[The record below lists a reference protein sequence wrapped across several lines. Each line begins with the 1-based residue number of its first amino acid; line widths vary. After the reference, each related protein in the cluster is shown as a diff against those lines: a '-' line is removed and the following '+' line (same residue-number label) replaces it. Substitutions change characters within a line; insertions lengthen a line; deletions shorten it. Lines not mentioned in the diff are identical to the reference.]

1 MATQES
7 HMNTDRPALVAERLS
22 AFLNTP
28 LDTILQQRAAAD
40 PLLHAQQLFKNTVA
54 GVPAYRQFLL
64 DRGIAPDS
72 TAGSGD
78 FAALPLMTKADYM
91 QKYPLPDRCKG
102 GRLTACDRL
111 AVSSGSTG
119 TPTFWPRAMTDE
131 LDIALRFEQIF
142 RHSFRADRRDT
153 LALVCFPLGN
163 WVGGVFTASCCWHLA
178 QKGYPLTVATPGN
191 KPEEILRVVREL
203 GPYFEQTVMLGYP
216 PFVKD
221 VIDTGTAQGLDWTSF
236 HIKFV
241 FAGEVFSE
249 EWRNLILER
258 VGSASACY
266 DSASLYGTAD
276 GGVLGNETPLSIAI
290 RRFLSAHPEVARE
303 LFGES
308 RLPTLVQYDPLSRY
322 FELIDGNTLAV
333 TGDSGVPLIR
343 YHIADR
349 GGLIGHADLMAFLQT
364 RGLSALE
371 DYGFEGE
378 ACPLPFVWV
387 FGRADFTVSFYGAN
401 IYPENV
407 AVGLE
412 QAELTDWVSGKF
424 VMEVKSDRHGSEF
437 LAIAV
442 ELRPGVTA
450 DARKDAAIASSVCA
464 QLLRLNSEF
473 ANYVPSARQLPRIE
487 LRPFGD
493 PVYFPVG
500 VKHRYTRRSEKS

>member
-1 MATQES
+1 MTIQES
-7 HMNTDRPALVAERLS
+7 IMKTDRPGFIIEQLS

-28 LDTILQQRAAAD
+28 LDTILQQRAASD
-40 PLLHAQQLFKNTVA
+40 PSVHALQLFKKTA
-54 GVPAYRQFLL
+54 ADVPAYRQFLQ
-64 DRGIAPDS
+64 DQNIDPDS
-72 TAGSGD
+72 IADCNG
-78 FAALPLMTKADYM
+78 FASLPLLNKANYM
-91 QKYPLPDRCKG
+91 QKYPLPDRCKSG
-102 GRLTACDRL
+102 QVTACDRL

-119 TPTFWPRAMTDE
+119 IPTFWPRAMTDE
-131 LDIALRFEQIF
+131 LDIALRFEHVF
-142 RHSFRADRRDT
+142 RHSFRADQRDT
-153 LALVCFPLGN
+153 LAIVCFPLGN
-163 WVGGVFTASCCWHLA
+163 WVGGMFTASCCWYLA

-203 GPYFEQTVMLGYP
+203 GSYFEQTVLLGYP

-221 VIDTGTAQGLDWTSF
+221 VIETGTEQGLDWTSF

-249 EWRNLILER
+249 EWRSLMLQR
-258 VGSASACY
+258 VGSTSACR

-290 RRFLSAHPEVARE
+290 RRFLSAHPDVARE

-308 RLPTLVQYDPLSRY
+308 RLPTLVQYDPVSRY
-322 FELIDGNTLAV
+322 FELINGSTLAV
-333 TGDSGVPLIR
+333 TGDNGVPLIR

-349 GGLIGHADLMAFLQT
+349 GGLISHADLMAFLQA

-371 DYGFEGE
+371 DYGFNGE

-407 AVGLE
+407 IVGLE

-424 VMEVKSDRHGSEF
+424 VMEIKNDRDGSEF
-437 LAIAV
+437 LFITV
-442 ELRPGVTA
+442 ELLPGVSA
-450 DARKDAAIASSVCA
+450 DAGKEAAIASSVRV

-473 ANYVPSARQLPRIE
+473 ANYVPSAKQIPRIE

-493 PVYFPVG
+493 PDYFPVG
-500 VKHRYTRRSEKS
+500 VKHRYTRRSEKT